1 MKILEIRNVARQ
13 WDVNARIG
21 RSKLDII
28 RDIQIREGYSACFR
42 TKEECKND
50 CLWKIDCLTSGR

>member
-1 MKILEIRNVARQ
+1 MKMLEIRNVARQ

-28 RDIQIREGYSACFR
+28 RDIQIREGHSACFR
-42 TKEECKND
+42 TTEECKND
-50 CLWKIDCLTSGR
+50 CLWKIDCLTNGK